1 MSPDFSQGK
10 LHAGLAQSTS
20 SVALAW
26 HTAMSNTPIMGNTAA
41 AGGKSGLDMTVVHSV
56 RTDVLPIA
64 TQVQLAEKYQVLNVV
79 RIPSLVLLATE
90 ARSVRIK
97 KSSNSCPASSS
108 KSPNVAIVRA
118 SAQSGRCGGC
128 RCDA

>member
-1 MSPDFSQGK
+1 MSPDFSQGR

-41 AGGKSGLDMTVVHSV
+41 AGSKSGLDMTVVHSV
-56 RTDVLPIA
+56 RADVLYIA
-64 TQVQLAEKYQVLNVV
+64 TRVQLIEKYRVFHMV
-79 RIPSLVLLATE
+79 RIPSLALLATE
-90 ARSVRIK
+90 ARYVRIQNY
-97 KSSNSCPASSS
+97 SNACHASSS
-108 KSPNVAIVRA
+108 KSPHVAIVRA
-118 SAQSGRCGGC
+118 SAPSGRGGGC